1 MSQPSPANR
10 FWEKPLSALNRTEWE
25 ALCDGCG
32 QCCMHKVE
40 DEDTG
45 EIFATNIACRLLD
58 LTTCQCSDYR
68 RRKYFVPDC
77 IQLTRRNVDSFEW
90 LPETCAYRRR
100 AEGRTLPEW
109 HYLICGD
116 RDAVHAAGASVRG
129 KAIAE
134 AKAGAIED
142 HIIAVPLNP

>member
-1 MSQPSPANR
+1 MSQTPPSDR
-10 FWEKPLSALNRTEWE
+10 FWEKPLSALSRVEWE

-100 AEGRTLPEW
+100 AEERPLPKW
-109 HYLICGD
+109 HYLLSGD
-116 RDAVHAAGASVRG
+116 REAVHTAGVSVRG

>member
-1 MSQPSPANR
+1 MSQTPPANR
-10 FWEKPLSALNRTEWE
+10 FWEKPLTALTRGEWE

-77 IQLTRRNVDSFEW
+77 IQLTRRNVEKFEW

-100 AEGRTLPEW
+100 AEDRCLPDW

-116 RDAVHAAGASVRG
+116 RDAVHAAGESVRG

-142 HIIAVPLNP
+142 HIIAVPINP

>member
-1 MSQPSPANR
+1 MSQSPPANR
-10 FWEKPLSALNRTEWE
+10 FWEKPLTALDRGEWE

-77 IQLTRRNVDSFEW
+77 IQLTRRNVGNFDW

-100 AEGRTLPEW
+100 AENRPLPDW
-109 HYLICGD
+109 HYLISGD

>member
-1 MSQPSPANR
+1 MSQAPLAPR
-10 FWEKPLSALNRTEWE
+10 FWEKPLSTLSRAEWE

-58 LTTCQCSDYR
+58 LNTCQCSDYK

-77 IQLTRRNVDSFEW
+77 IQLTRRNVDSFDW
-90 LPETCAYRRR
+90 LPDTCAYRRR
-100 AEGRTLPEW
+100 AEERELPEW
-109 HYLICGD
+109 HYLLSGD
-116 RDAVHAAGASVRG
+116 REAVHAAGASVRG
-129 KAIAE
+129 KAIEE
-134 AKAGAIED
+134 AKAGPIEE
-142 HIIAVPLNP
+142 HIIADPLNP

>member
-1 MSQPSPANR
+1 MSHGPLSDH
-10 FWEKPLSALNRTEWE
+10 FWEKPLSALTRAEWE

-58 LTTCQCSDYR
+58 LTSCQCSDYR

-77 IQLTRRNVDSFEW
+77 IQLTRRNVDSFDW
-90 LPETCAYRRR
+90 LPESCAYRRR
-100 AEGRTLPEW
+100 AEDRPLPDW
-109 HYLICGD
+109 HYLLSGD
-116 RDAVHAAGASVRG
+116 RDAVHMAGASVRG

>member
-1 MSQPSPANR
+1 MSQNHPTDR
-10 FWEKPLSALNRTEWE
+10 FWEKPLAALSRAEWE

-77 IQLTRRNVDSFEW
+77 IQLTRRNVDTFDW

-100 AEGRTLPEW
+100 AENQPLPEW
-109 HYLICGD
+109 HYLISGD
-116 RDAVHAAGASVRG
+116 REAVHRAGASVRG

>member
-1 MSQPSPANR
+1 MSQSPPANR
-10 FWEKPLSALNRTEWE
+10 FWEKPLTALNREEWE

-40 DEDTG
+40 DEDTS

-77 IQLTRRNVDSFEW
+77 IQLTRRNVDSFDW

-100 AEGRTLPEW
+100 AENRPLPDW
-109 HYLICGD
+109 HYLISGD

>member
-1 MSQPSPANR
+1 MAA
-10 FWEKPLSALNRTEWE
+10 LSRAEWE

-58 LTTCQCSDYR
+58 LSTCQCSDYR

-100 AEGRTLPEW
+100 AEDRSLPDW
-109 HYLICGD
+109 HYLISGD
-116 RDAVHAAGASVRG
+116 REAVHVAGASVRG

>member
-1 MSQPSPANR
+1 MSQNPPVDR
-10 FWEKPLSALNRTEWE
+10 FWEKPLSALNRAEWE

-77 IQLTRRNVDSFEW
+77 IQLTRRNVDTA
-90 LPETCAYRRR
+90 LT
-100 AEGRTLPEW
+100 
-109 HYLICGD
+109 
-116 RDAVHAAGASVRG
+116 
-129 KAIAE
+129 
-134 AKAGAIED
+134 
-142 HIIAVPLNP
+142 